1 MEDDKLITTWSKDLI
16 ETQAE
21 WEFLDI
27 TVHNQT
33 NDLDHFQSMLVY
45 TVSIL
50 KTFIH
55 FSHTASS
62 QTMFLVLFICHEN
75 KGNPL
80 CSFFPPG
87 SFQFLGFFTTF
98 MITDT
103 YFGCRVLKLQQSNLC
118 PVDKKKKKLH
128 WILNVPNVYL
138 LLIITL
144 MIMGRSILSEKSL
157 CSNSILQQFYKT
169 N

>member
-1 MEDDKLITTWSKDLI
+1 MEDDKLITRWSKDLI
-16 ETQAE
+16 ETQDE

-62 QTMFLVLFICHEN
+62 QTMFLV
-75 KGNPL
+75 
-80 CSFFPPG
+80 
-87 SFQFLGFFTTF
+87 
-98 MITDT
+98 
-103 YFGCRVLKLQQSNLC
+103 
-118 PVDKKKKKLH
+118 
-128 WILNVPNVYL
+128 
-138 LLIITL
+138 
-144 MIMGRSILSEKSL
+144 
-157 CSNSILQQFYKT
+157 
-169 N
+169 